1 MREVIED
8 DEGSSSESSIGLGGG
23 RSDPELE
30 LLFPGEKIGVRKE
43 RKGKR
48 RNEREGLLRKGELSH
63 SSSSFL
69 DQANEMGF
77 VITDS
82 MITESDSD
90 TSLDTDQDL
99 RRSRSHV

>member
-8 DEGSSSESSIGLGGG
+8 DEGSSSESSLGLGAG

-48 RNEREGLLRKGELSH
+48 RSEREGLLRQGELPH
-63 SSSSFL
+63 SDSSFL
-69 DQANEMGF
+69 AG
-77 VITDS
+77 TDVR
-82 MITESDSD
+82 MIWVQSFDD
-90 TSLDTDQDL
+90 DGK
-99 RRSRSHV
+99 R

>member
-8 DEGSSSESSIGLGGG
+8 DEGSSSESSLGLGAG

-48 RNEREGLLRKGELSH
+48 RSEREGLLRQGELTLHFIISG
-63 SSSSFL
+63 S
-69 DQANEMGF
+69 G
-77 VITDS
+77 
-82 MITESDSD
+82 
-90 TSLDTDQDL
+90 
-99 RRSRSHV
+99 